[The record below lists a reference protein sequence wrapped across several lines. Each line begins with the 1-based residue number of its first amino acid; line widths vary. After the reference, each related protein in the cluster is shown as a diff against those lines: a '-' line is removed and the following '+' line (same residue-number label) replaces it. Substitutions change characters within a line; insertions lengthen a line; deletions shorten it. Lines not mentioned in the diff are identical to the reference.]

1 MKKMLGMV
9 LGGAVLGSS
18 LFAQVEE
25 QKNINLEIAHKIAFE
40 ILNESKK
47 ENVNVSVVVLDRGGF
62 PVLSVKG
69 DNAGIHTLD
78 TAEKKAFTSL
88 AFKIPTTEFAS
99 RVENVPSLLQIE
111 NTTTLGGGLPI
122 KVGDEIIGAVGVG
135 GAPSGVL
142 DEKLGMVGIEKAKS
156 LLK

>member
-1 MKKMLGMV
+1 MKKVLGV
-9 LGGAVLGSS
+9 LLGGAIIGSN
-18 LFAQVEE
+18 LFAQVTD
-25 QKNINLEIAHKIAFE
+25 QKNINVEIAHKIAFE

-62 PVLSVKG
+62 PILSVKG
-69 DNAGIHTLD
+69 DNAGVHTLD

-88 AFKIPTTEFAS
+88 AFKIPTTEFAN
-99 RVENVPSLLQIE
+99 RVEKVPALLQIE

-122 KVGDEIIGAVGVG
+122 KVGDEVIGAVGIG
-135 GAPSGVL
+135 GAPSGAI
-142 DEKLGMVGIEKAKS
+142 DEKLGIVALEKAKS

>member
-1 MKKMLGMV
+1 MKRILGV
-9 LGGAVLGSS
+9 LLGGAIIGSS
-18 LFAQVEE
+18 LFAQVTE
-25 QKNINLEIAHKIAFE
+25 QKNINIEIAHKIAFE

-47 ENVNVSVVVLDRGGF
+47 ENVNVSVVILDRGGL

-69 DNAGIHTLD
+69 DNAGIHTLN

-88 AFKIPTTEFAS
+88 AFKIPTTEFAN
-99 RVENVPSLLQIE
+99 RVEKVPSLLQIE

-122 KVGDEIIGAVGVG
+122 KVGDEVIGAVGVG
-135 GAPSGVL
+135 GAPSGTI
-142 DEKLGMVGIEKAKS
+142 DEKLGVLGIEKAKS

>member
-1 MKKMLGMV
+1 MKKMLGV
-9 LGGAVLGSS
+9 LLGGAIIGTS
-18 LFAQVEE
+18 LFAQATE
-25 QKNINLEIAHKIAFE
+25 QKNVNIEIAHKIAFE

-69 DNAGIHTLD
+69 DNAGIHTLN

-88 AFKIPTTEFAS
+88 AFKIPTTEFAN
-99 RVENVPSLLQIE
+99 RVEKVPSLLQIE

-122 KVGDEIIGAVGVG
+122 KVGDEVIGAVGVG
-135 GAPSGVL
+135 GAPSGAL
-142 DEKLGMVGIEKAKS
+142 DEKLGMAGIEKAKS